1 MDVMSCFIFSVISTD
16 QMILQYVSLPPFQ
29 HSDLNCSSLVTG
41 AHTHCSQFS
50 KRIYNFRSMNR
61 IFPTLNLDYAK
72 QIQKECPKDVD
83 PRMVIDIDSFTNA
96 AFDNQYYKNLQQGKG
111 LFSSDQSF
119 FTDRRTRNIVNLFA
133 SNSTAFEKSFVIAIT
148 KLGRVGIKTTK
159 QGEIRHEC
167 SKVN

>member
-1 MDVMSCFIFSVISTD
+1 
-16 QMILQYVSLPPFQ
+16 MILQYVSLPPFQ

-41 AHTHCSQFS
+41 AHTIGFSHCSQFS

-72 QIQKECPKDVD
+72 QIQKVCPKDVD
-83 PRMVIDIDSFTNA
+83 PRMVIDIDSVTNA

-133 SNSTAFEKSFVIAIT
+133 SNNTAFEKSFVIAIT
-148 KLGRVGIKTTK
+148 KLGRVGIKTAK